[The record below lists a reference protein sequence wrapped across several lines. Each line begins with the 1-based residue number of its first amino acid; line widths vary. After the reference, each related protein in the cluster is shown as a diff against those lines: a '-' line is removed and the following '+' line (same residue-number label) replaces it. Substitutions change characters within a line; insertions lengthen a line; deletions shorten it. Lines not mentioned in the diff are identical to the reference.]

1 MTIKAVLFDF
11 DGTIADTHD
20 ALLEIVND
28 LAEEFGYTPIDA
40 IQLEIL
46 KNLGSM
52 EVVKYS
58 KISPLKIPFILKR
71 LKKELAKKM
80 AQLKPYHNIDTV
92 LYQLKQ
98 QGYLVGIVTSNL
110 KENVLT
116 FLRKNDLEK
125 AFDIIHAG
133 TTIFGKNKMINR
145 VLREYHLKV
154 EEVIYVGDETR
165 DIIAANK
172 SHIVMISVAWG
183 FNSPAALAKYHPDFL
198 IQYPQEL
205 LEVIARLDPK
215 PALKK

>member
-28 LAEEFGYTPIDA
+28 LADEFGYSPIDA
-40 IQLEIL
+40 VQLEFL

-58 KISPLKIPFILKR
+58 QISPFKIPFILKR
-71 LKKELAKKM
+71 LKKELAKKI
-80 AQLKPYHNIDTV
+80 ARLKPYQNIDAV
-92 LYQLKQ
+92 LHQLKQ

-125 AFDIIHAG
+125 TFDIIHSG

-145 VLREYHLKV
+145 VLREHHLKA

-172 SHIVMISVAWG
+172 SHILMISVAWG
-183 FNSPAALAKYHPDFL
+183 FNSPSVLAKYHPDFL
-198 IQYPQEL
+198 VHCPQEL
-205 LEVIARLDPK
+205 LEVITRLDPI
-215 PALKK
+215 PSLKK